1 MCAHGASGAVASTA
15 GPGVRSAASSVRW
28 SAWVV
33 WGSGRSR
40 VDALLPRNTRGWSAQ
55 PCQPCTAMRRYAR
68 WGGRRV
74 KARTR
79 GRPQLLQ
86 AAQPHHQRRCA
97 GHTGLQVMLRAHRAV
112 SRVDGLAQAGRVLS
126 GGAAHL
132 QAREISSAMLLSLT
146 DSEMVTGGSSLSSAS
161 TCERRAGDWQHPVVM
176 SAARRRS
183 SVPGC
188 TCSQVLVVAVD
199 EVGARNFR

>member
-1 MCAHGASGAVASTA
+1 M
-15 GPGVRSAASSVRW
+15 
-28 SAWVV
+28 
-33 WGSGRSR
+33 
-40 VDALLPRNTRGWSAQ
+40 
-55 PCQPCTAMRRYAR
+55 
-68 WGGRRV
+68 

-132 QAREISSAMLLSLT
+132 QARETSSVMLLALT
-146 DSEMVTGGSSLSSAS
+146 DSEMVTVRCDLGSAS
-161 TCERRAGDWQHPVVM
+161 TCERRAGDWQLSAAM
-176 SAARRRS
+176 SAAPRES

-188 TCSQVLVVAVD
+188 TCSQVLAVAVD
-199 EVGARNFR
+199 EVGAQNFRWCCSPGPCASGEPLRSSSRRERRDELWRAASSDAREVCCVSATKTA

>member
-1 MCAHGASGAVASTA
+1 
-15 GPGVRSAASSVRW
+15 
-28 SAWVV
+28 
-33 WGSGRSR
+33 
-40 VDALLPRNTRGWSAQ
+40 
-55 PCQPCTAMRRYAR
+55 MRRYAR

-146 DSEMVTGGSSLSSAS
+146 DSEMVTGRCDLGSAS
-161 TCERRAGDWQHPVVM
+161 TCERRAGDWQLSAAM
-176 SAARRRS
+176 SAAPRES

-188 TCSQVLVVAVD
+188 TCSQVLAVAVD
-199 EVGARNFR
+199 EVGAQNFRWWRCSPGPCASDEPLRSISRQRRDELRPAASSDERSRT

>member
-1 MCAHGASGAVASTA
+1 M
-15 GPGVRSAASSVRW
+15 
-28 SAWVV
+28 
-33 WGSGRSR
+33 
-40 VDALLPRNTRGWSAQ
+40 
-55 PCQPCTAMRRYAR
+55 
-68 WGGRRV
+68 

-132 QAREISSAMLLSLT
+132 QARKVSSVRKISPTSSELVTSGCSL
-146 DSEMVTGGSSLSSAS
+146 GSAS
-161 TCERRAGDWQHPVVM
+161 TCERRAGDWQH
-176 SAARRRS
+176 SAAMGAAPRRS

-188 TCSQVLVVAVD
+188 TCSQVLAQDTHSPLRRLGLAPVWRPKAGTETPVPGQTPGLNWD
-199 EVGARNFR
+199 WNSQSKLMVGT